1 MKARRT
7 VGNVDSSFDSDR
19 YCNQRL
25 ATSGIATA
33 SNPTVSACLRKD
45 FLNLCI
51 PLTLQPK
58 YTLTNLVDRRP
69 ESLILQMIYKFY
81 SFLPPLE
88 DIYQDLSET
97 PNWPGSLK
105 RKRHLDPTPES
116 ALVLIICSHATY
128 TAIFIRRRTLM
139 PNEAVDRLSNDQS
152 IIFPSGS
159 QTRGGAGLGAQ
170 APLPADSQSEQA
182 EAPALPGL

>member
-1 MKARRT
+1 MSARRAA
-7 VGNVDSSFDSDR
+7 GNVDSSFDSDR

-69 ESLILQMIYKFY
+69 ESLILHMIYKFY
-81 SFLPPLE
+81 SFLPPLVV
-88 DIYQDLSET
+88 ISQDLSET
-97 PNWPGSLK
+97 TNWPASLNS
-105 RKRHLDPTPES
+105 KRHRDPTPES
-116 ALVLIICSHATY
+116 ALVLIICSHATH
-128 TAIFIRRRTLM
+128 TAIFIWRTLM
-139 PNEAVDRLSNDQS
+139 PNEGVDRLSDDQS
-152 IIFPSGS
+152 IIFPSGT

-170 APLPADSQSEQA
+170 ASLPADSQ
-182 EAPALPGL
+182 